1 MLNSRKSSANSFS
14 AWRVL
19 TPGSFRSKDLQ
30 TETTGLRERIRH
42 LNDMVFCQQR
52 KVKAMIEEVKTAH
65 LFLPWCT
72 CTMKLGV
79 GRGPVRTSAIENMAQ
94 SQQRKEESRA

>member
-1 MLNSRKSSANSFS
+1 MLNSRKSSGNSSS

-19 TPGSFRSKDLQ
+19 TPGSSRSKDLE
-30 TETTGLRERIRH
+30 TETTGLRERIKH

-65 LFLPWCT
+65 LFLLGRQLWCT

-79 GRGPVRTSAIENMAQ
+79 GEVQ
-94 SQQRKEESRA
+94 